1 MGGLLIFLIII
12 IGSPLFLIILNI
24 HIENKM
30 LAQVAKDEK
39 DVEAIR
45 IFNLKTVPANYETN
59 GCRTQMV
66 TGSITIAGSYFTH
79 FLSSW
84 RNLFGGEMKSYKKL
98 LEIAKRYAMVRM
110 KREAAAMNASCII
123 NIRYSTS
130 NILMNSGNQG
140 MSSIEV
146 LVYGT
151 AVIPN

>member
-1 MGGLLIFLIII
+1 MGYIILILIIGWPI
-12 IGSPLFLIILNI
+12 LLIILNV

-30 LAQVAKDEK
+30 LEQVARDEK

-45 IFNLKTVPANYETN
+45 VFNLKTVPENYETN

-66 TGSITIAGSYFTH
+66 TGSITIAGSYLTH
-79 FLSSW
+79 FVSSW
-84 RNLFGGEMKSYKKL
+84 RNVFGGEMKSYKKL
-98 LEIAKRYAMVRM
+98 LEIAKRFAIVRM
-110 KREAAAMNASCII
+110 KREAAALNASCII

-130 NILMNSGNQG
+130 NILMNSGNNG